1 MSKQIRMKKILLTLI
16 LALIAHA
23 VMAGWSLVD
32 ESADGSTIIYV
43 DFDTIQK
50 TEDNIKMWS
59 LGDFKTVKEFSGI
72 EFLSSKYQKEYD
84 CKQEQARMLA
94 FTLFSAN
101 MGEGQVVYSNSDPD
115 EWEPVIPGSVAKTL
129 WEIACGKLLE

>member
-1 MSKQIRMKKILLTLI
+1 MKKMLLTSI
-16 LALIAHA
+16 LALITHT
-23 VMAGWSLVD
+23 VMADWSLVD
-32 ESADGSTIIYV
+32 ENTDGSVTIYT
-43 DFDTIQK
+43 DFGTIQK
-50 TEDNIKMWS
+50 TENKVKMWS

-84 CKQEQARMLA
+84 CKQEQTRMLA

-101 MGEGQVVYSNSDPD
+101 MGEGQVVYSNGDPD

-129 WEIACGKLLE
+129 WEIACGKLPE

>member
-1 MSKQIRMKKILLTLI
+1 MKKILLTLI

-23 VMAGWSLVD
+23 VMADWSLVD
-32 ESADGSTIIYV
+32 ESADGSTIVYA

-50 TEDNIKMWS
+50 IDDNIEMWS
-59 LGDFKTVKEFSGI
+59 LADFKTVKEFSGI
-72 EFLSSKYQKEYD
+72 EFLSSKYKKEYD

-101 MGEGQVVYSNSDPD
+101 RGEGQVVYSNDDPD
-115 EWEPVIPGSVAKTL
+115 EWEPVAPGSVAKTL
-129 WEIACGKLLE
+129 LETACGKLPE